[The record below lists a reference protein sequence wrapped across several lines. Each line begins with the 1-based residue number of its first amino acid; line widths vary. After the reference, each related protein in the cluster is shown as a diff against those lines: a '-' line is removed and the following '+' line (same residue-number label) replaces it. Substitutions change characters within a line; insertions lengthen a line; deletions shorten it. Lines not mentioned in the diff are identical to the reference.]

1 MVTALQVLRG
11 EASVGRH
18 VVVVGGL
25 DDHLPPLTVSDHLAD
40 SGRVV
45 TLLTETD
52 GVGVAIEAAARFLL
66 IRRLLDKGV
75 TLERLTALAA
85 VRAGCVEV
93 RNTFTNQ
100 RRLIEGVDTVVL
112 ACGRR
117 PRRDLA
123 DKLQG
128 RIPAIHVI
136 GDSLA
141 PRRMV
146 NATLDGARAGVAI

>member
-1 MVTALQVLRG
+1 
-11 EASVGRH
+11 

-25 DDHLPPLTVSDHLAD
+25 DDHLPPLTLCDHLAD
-40 SGRVV
+40 RGRAV

-52 GVGVAIEAAARFLL
+52 GVGVAIEPAARFLL

-75 TLERLTALAA
+75 TLERLAALSA
-85 VRAGCVEV
+85 VRPGCVEV
-93 RNTFTNQ
+93 RNTVTNGRWQ
-100 RRLIEGVDTVVL
+100 IDGVDTVVL

-117 PRRDLA
+117 ARRDMA
-123 DKLQG
+123 DRLKG
-128 RIPAIHVI
+128 RVAAVHVI

-146 NATLDGARAGVAI
+146 NATLDGARVGVAL